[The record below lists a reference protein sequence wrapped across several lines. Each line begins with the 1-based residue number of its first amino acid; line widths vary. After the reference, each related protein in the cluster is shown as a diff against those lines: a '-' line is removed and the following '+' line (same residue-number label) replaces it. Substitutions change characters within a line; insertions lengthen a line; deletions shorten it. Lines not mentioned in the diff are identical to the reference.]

1 VTRREGTEVP
11 PSEDSNDQAVDGLA
25 HLQAAAKE
33 MIAAAR
39 SFLDVAETLVDDPKA
54 VQALGGAVTT
64 LAKLAASTL
73 MSSGTSSADG
83 DDGEPRIQRIRVG

>member
-1 VTRREGTEVP
+1 VTREEETVAANEGSTDLAQE
-11 PSEDSNDQAVDGLA
+11 GLA

-39 SFLDVAETLVDDPKA
+39 SFLDVAETLVEDPQA

-64 LAKLAASTL
+64 LAKLAAGTL
-73 MSSGTSSADG
+73 LNATGGASAD
-83 DDGEPRIQRIRVG
+83 DDEPRVQRIRVG

>member
-1 VTRREGTEVP
+1 MTSKHDSVP
-11 PSEDSNDQAVDGLA
+11 TNEDTNDQAQDGLA

-64 LAKLAASTL
+64 LAKIAATTL
-73 MSSGTSSADG
+73 MNPGGTHEG
-83 DDGEPRIQRIRVG
+83 DDEPRVQRIRVG

>member
-1 VTRREGTEVP
+1 MPTNDETT
-11 PSEDSNDQAVDGLA
+11 DQAQDGLA

-39 SFLDVAETLVDDPKA
+39 SFLDVAETLVEDPKA

-73 MSSGTSSADG
+73 MNPGAASNAD
-83 DDGEPRIQRIRVG
+83 DEPRVQRIRVG

>member
-1 VTRREGTEVP
+1 MTRNNEGVP
-11 PSEDSNDQAVDGLA
+11 TNEDTNDQAQDGLA

-73 MSSGTSSADG
+73 MSPGATHDG
-83 DDGEPRIQRIRVG
+83 DDEPRVQRIRVG

>member
-1 VTRREGTEVP
+1 MTRGEASVSANEESSDLAQEGL
-11 PSEDSNDQAVDGLA
+11 S

-39 SFLDVAETLVDDPKA
+39 SFLDVAESLVEDPQA

-64 LAKLAASTL
+64 LAKLAAGTL
-73 MSSGTSSADG
+73 MNAADRSG
-83 DDGEPRIQRIRVG
+83 DDGDEPRVQRIRVG

>member
-1 VTRREGTEVP
+1 MTRNDEGVP
-11 PSEDSNDQAVDGLA
+11 TNEETSDQAQDGLA

-39 SFLDVAETLVDDPKA
+39 SFLDVAETLIEDPKA

-64 LAKLAASTL
+64 LAKMAASTL
-73 MSSGTSSADG
+73 MSSGPTHDG
-83 DDGEPRIQRIRVG
+83 DDEPRVQRIRVS

>member
-1 VTRREGTEVP
+1 MTRGEASVSAKEE
-11 PSEDSNDQAVDGLA
+11 SSDLAQEGLA

-39 SFLDVAETLVDDPKA
+39 SFLDVAETLVEDPQA

-64 LAKLAASTL
+64 LAKLAAGTL
-73 MSSGTSSADG
+73 LNAAEGGADDG
-83 DDGEPRIQRIRVG
+83 GEPRVQRIRVG

>member
-1 VTRREGTEVP
+1 
-11 PSEDSNDQAVDGLA
+11 
-25 HLQAAAKE
+25 

-73 MSSGTSSADG
+73 AYSGGSSEG
-83 DDGEPRIQRIRVG
+83 DDGEPRVQRIRVG